1 VDLGIEV
8 PHGEYRTVAGL
19 ILERLGRIG
28 RAGDEVRVDRWELAV
43 ESAGRR
49 TVDVVRFVP
58 LQDVGGDEVLSDLD
72 AEE

>member
-1 VDLGIEV
+1 VL
-8 PHGEYRTVAGL
+8 L
-19 ILERLGRIG
+19 N
-28 RAGDEVRVDRWELAV
+28 RWELAV